1 MRTSHLP
8 KKLLILFSVF
18 LLGSFFISACRSK
31 TIATTFQTQEAAQQA
46 AVLVNINKADASELE
61 KLPQVGPVLAEKIIA
76 HRKSYGAFRK
86 PEHLLI
92 IDGVSESRFREF
104 RQFINTE

>member
-8 KKLLILFSVF
+8 KKLLIVFSVF

-31 TIATTFQTQEAAQQA
+31 TIATTFQTQEAPQHATFF
-46 AVLVNINKADASELE
+46 VNINKADASELE
-61 KLPQVGPVLAEKIIA
+61 ELPSVGPVLAEKIIA
-76 HRKSYGAFRK
+76 HRKLYGAFRQ

-92 IDGVSESRFREF
+92 IDGVSATRFREF
-104 RQFINTE
+104 RQYINTE